1 MIYLNLLLVIIII
14 VSIHEYGHYLS
25 ARLFGADVTDFSIG
39 FGKPIYQYTDKNNTK
54 WKISPIPLGGYV
66 KIKGLDTVFQKNI
79 NIEEG
84 SFQSLKLYQKI
95 IILLAGS
102 VFNIISAW
110 IVILFF
116 LFFSGIP
123 LLTPK
128 IAEILENS
136 PAYHAGLKSN
146 DLIVSIND
154 TKISNF
160 NEVVIIVKNNN
171 KIKIDFIRDNQLL
184 STSLESIF
192 NKELNRNTIG
202 IIVSSDNVKFIKY
215 DIFTSLKQ
223 SILSI
228 SNFYYLNL
236 SHLKESYNENN
247 LSKDLAG
254 PIGIVKNAHNLKLD
268 TLNGFINIFIAFSLI
283 ISLFNLFPIPLLDGG
298 HILYFTISRIFSN
311 TLPEFV
317 TKIYLTIGITIISFI
332 FIYVTFNDVFYK

>member
-66 KIKGLDTVFQKNI
+66 KIKGLDTVFQKNT

-116 LFFSGIP
+116 LFFSGIQVF
-123 LLTPK
+123 TPK
-128 IAEILENS
+128 ITEVLENT
-136 PAYHAGLKSN
+136 PAYKAGLKSN
-146 DLIVSIND
+146 DLIIRMNNIN
-154 TKISNF
+154 INNF
-160 NEVVIIVKNNN
+160 NEVIKIVQTNK
-171 KIKIDFIRDNQLL
+171 KIKIDFIRNNNLL
-184 STSLESIF
+184 STSLETIF

-202 IIVSSDNVKFIKY
+202 IKVSSDNVKFIKY
-215 DIFTSLKQ
+215 DIFTSFKK

-236 SHLKESYNENN
+236 FHLKKSFNENN

-254 PIGIVKNAHNLKLD
+254 PIGIVKNAHNFKLD

-311 TLPEFV
+311 TLPELV
-317 TKIYLTIGITIISFI
+317 TRIYLAIGITIISFI
-332 FIYVTFNDVFYK
+332 FIFVTFNDIFNK

>member
-14 VSIHEYGHYLS
+14 VSIHEYGHYLL

-66 KIKGLDTVFQKNI
+66 KIKGLDTVFQKNT

-116 LFFSGIP
+116 LFFSGIQVF
-123 LLTPK
+123 TPK
-128 IAEILENS
+128 ITEVLENT
-136 PAYHAGLKSN
+136 PAYKAGLKSN
-146 DLIVSIND
+146 DLIIRMNNIN
-154 TKISNF
+154 INNF
-160 NEVVIIVKNNN
+160 NEVIKIVQTNK
-171 KIKIDFIRDNQLL
+171 KIKIDFIRNNNLL
-184 STSLESIF
+184 STSLETIF

-202 IIVSSDNVKFIKY
+202 IKVSSDNVKFIKY
-215 DIFTSLKQ
+215 DIFTSFKK

-236 SHLKESYNENN
+236 SHLKKSFNENN

-254 PIGIVKNAHNLKLD
+254 PIGIVKNAHNFKLD

-283 ISLFNLFPIPLLDGG
+283 ISLFKFIDL
-298 HILYFTISRIFSN
+298 
-311 TLPEFV
+311 TLV
-317 TKIYLTIGITIISFI
+317 YI
-332 FIYVTFNDVFYK
+332 